1 MDQSFK
7 TILVPVDFSINT
19 EVAVRKALEV
29 VDKFRG
35 TIHLMHVTPQMK
47 SNLITVVKKSYR
59 DEPKLPAE
67 QLLLEWKRTIE
78 DSIPTINVG
87 ISLEHHSSIQMS
99 IEKKALQLKAD
110 LVVVGKKSNHF
121 WLPFLNTVLPNELC
135 EVTGS
140 AVLTVKPGSLHNKI
154 RTLVVPI
161 TTEVPRS
168 KMDAIAALSRKTSLK
183 VYLVTFSNENNIPAD
198 FSASALLKVYQ
209 WLKESIHCQVEYSVL
224 HGSNKAKALMLF
236 AEKINADVLLLDTS
250 SETKVGWMN
259 RHISDILE
267 PGSKVQVLAL
277 NRTNY

>member
-35 TIHLMHVTPQMK
+35 NIHLMHVTPQMK

-67 QLLLEWKRTIE
+67 QLLLEWKRTIV

-236 AEKINADVLLLDTS
+236 AEKINADALLLDTS

>member
-29 VDKFRG
+29 IDKFRG

-67 QLLLEWKRTIE
+67 QLLLEWKRTIK

-250 SETKVGWMN
+250 SETRVGWMN

>member
-29 VDKFRG
+29 IDKFRG

-59 DEPKLPAE
+59 DETKLPAE
-67 QLLLEWKRTIE
+67 QLLLEWKRTIK

>member
-1 MDQSFK
+1 MCQSFK
-7 TILVPVDFSINT
+7 TILIPVDFSINT

-29 VDKFRG
+29 VERQTG
-35 TIHLMHVTPQMK
+35 AIHLLHVNLQMNP
-47 SNLITVVKKSYR
+47 NLIRIARKNHQEESKPS
-59 DEPKLPAE
+59 AE
-67 QLLLEWKRTIE
+67 QMLAEWK
-78 DSIPTINVG
+78 
-87 ISLEHHSSIQMS
+87 SSIQDAIATITVTYS
-99 IEKKALQLKAD
+99 IERHSYVQMCIEQKAMELKAD
-110 LVVVGKKSNHF
+110 LVVIGKKSNHF
-121 WLPFLNTVLPNELC
+121 WLPFLNTVVPNELC

-140 AVLTVKPGSLHNKI
+140 AVLTVKPGSLHNRI

-161 TTEVPRS
+161 TSVVPRY
-168 KMDAIAALSRKTSLK
+168 KMDAITALSQKHTLK
-183 VYLVTFSNENNIPAD
+183 VYLVTFSNEHNIPAD

-224 HGSNKAKALMLF
+224 HGSNKAKSLMLF

-277 NRTNY
+277 NRTHY

>member
-35 TIHLMHVTPQMK
+35 TIHLMHVNHQMK
-47 SNLITVVKKSYR
+47 SNLISVVKKSYR

-67 QLLLEWKRTIE
+67 QLLLEWKRTIV

-110 LVVVGKKSNHF
+110 LVVIGKKSNHF

-250 SETKVGWMN
+250 SETRVGWMN

>member
-35 TIHLMHVTPQMK
+35 NIHLMHVTPQMK

>member
-35 TIHLMHVTPQMK
+35 NIHLMHVTPQMK

-67 QLLLEWKRTIE
+67 QLLLEWKRTIV

>member
-35 TIHLMHVTPQMK
+35 NIHLMHVTPQMK

-267 PGSKVQVLAL
+267 LGSKVQVLAL

>member
-35 TIHLMHVTPQMK
+35 NIHLMHVTPQMK

-67 QLLLEWKRTIE
+67 QLLLEWKRTIK

-267 PGSKVQVLAL
+267 LGSKVQVLAL